1 MDCTVKN
8 LEKTFDLK
16 QKAMVNKLHNMQWL
30 KNRSHSSNSEK
41 LKTIY
46 KHIQDHN
53 ENNKLKDEGL
63 LTENIKTYSVKESDN
78 YHLMDTYKNYLPVDA
93 ISENNDNMWNKDA
106 NSSNTFP
113 NSTKLVKVKDE
124 DKKDILM
131 ITKSIL
137 TTKLDVQSCTDK
149 MPKNQS
155 DMLQNN
161 ENITQNAVYSNVTN
175 FETRSNKTTDLTNQD
190 KNINKNEVL
199 QIMQQP
205 VFKQSVSKMPKSVKK
220 IPSNYGVY
228 KNKTLE
234 KSEKKSSVS
243 KNSDLL
249 LYESEK
255 RNKKIVDDK
264 HSLHHQKVNLDF
276 NFKRDTKF
284 VMQYKNSTLTEP
296 AQNKDTLRNIECTS
310 NGKNSSYNNSRFNN
324 GYVDN
329 TERKDVIKREYISS
343 SVFSNSN
350 VRIEGL
356 CTKKDHTSQ
365 KNKLNHMQST
375 TDTKSTIIYKKG
387 ICNSEKNVNFA
398 KTHLTEKEY
407 ANLNIDIRRQEPILE
422 QCHKEMKRIDKSKS
436 NIDQQNI
443 EINNI
448 TENEQNLSKDSSNL
462 FPNKCTMKIP
472 ANVIHQHSLQFEDT
486 QYMDDVKKLEGNQT
500 TCNNSLETNTIQKN
514 VTIVNSQQS
523 IQNIRCD
530 MQQAIITQ
538 AKDQI
543 KQMPSWGLND
553 SKFYN
558 QNFSVRNAMRPSQV
572 SNTFNVTSLCGSNM
586 QTSNDGNATSILGTA
601 INHNKENSNVF
612 YKHMP
617 NIQQKSDTFSTF
629 TDHSILLDQTK
640 CNSSVQ
646 DGFHVESYN
655 IVQPT
660 TIYNSDALD
669 PDDIKNT
676 RLSHP
681 IIYAPSLNM
690 QTRNPQLQYPL
701 PVFYNSS
708 CANYV
713 RTIPNMINQLNNFNC
728 IYSLHDQH
736 LKYIPRMQM
745 NNYVRAN
752 DLNNHTIHPRNIID
766 NVSMKFNQH
775 YEKCQDNSQ
784 RVCDLFRYVAPLPHS
799 GSRQNV
805 NFMPM
810 TNINQYNNAY
820 FWQNQERNQ
829 NAVNYMQILKCP
841 KNQTTQ
847 DFPCDDN
854 ESENIPPII
863 SPKEFVTNNVK
874 FSNNIG

>member
-1 MDCTVKN
+1 
-8 LEKTFDLK
+8 
-16 QKAMVNKLHNMQWL
+16 
-30 KNRSHSSNSEK
+30 
-41 LKTIY
+41 
-46 KHIQDHN
+46 
-53 ENNKLKDEGL
+53 
-63 LTENIKTYSVKESDN
+63 
-78 YHLMDTYKNYLPVDA
+78 
-93 ISENNDNMWNKDA
+93 
-106 NSSNTFP
+106 
-113 NSTKLVKVKDE
+113 
-124 DKKDILM
+124 
-131 ITKSIL
+131 
-137 TTKLDVQSCTDK
+137 
-149 MPKNQS
+149 
-155 DMLQNN
+155 
-161 ENITQNAVYSNVTN
+161 
-175 FETRSNKTTDLTNQD
+175 
-190 KNINKNEVL
+190 
-199 QIMQQP
+199 MQQP
-205 VFKQSVSKMPKSVKK
+205 VFKQSVSRMPKSVKK
-220 IPSNYGVY
+220 NASNYGVY

-234 KSEKKSSVS
+234 KSEKKTSVS

-264 HSLHHQKVNLDF
+264 HSLRHQKANLDL
-276 NFKRDTKF
+276 NLKRNAKF
-284 VMQYKNSTLTEP
+284 VMQYKNSTLTKP
-296 AQNKDTLRNIECTS
+296 AQNKDTLRNIESTS
-310 NGKNSSYNNSRFNN
+310 NGKNSSYNNSRFDN
-324 GYVDN
+324 GHVDN
-329 TERKDVIKREYISS
+329 TERKDVMKREYISS
-343 SVFSNSN
+343 NVFSNSN

-365 KNKLNHMQST
+365 KSKLNHMQSS
-375 TDTKSTIIYKKG
+375 TDTKSTIVYKKG
-387 ICNSEKNVNFA
+387 TCNSEKNVNFVNA

-407 ANLNIDIRRQEPILE
+407 ANLNIDIRRQEPMLE
-422 QCHKEMKRIDKSKS
+422 QCHKEMKRIDKSTP

-448 TENEQNLSKDSSNL
+448 TENEQTNSSKYSSNL
-462 FPNKCTMKIP
+462 LPNKCTIKIP

-486 QYMDDVKKLEGNQT
+486 QYMDDVKKLESNQT

-514 VTIVNSQQS
+514 VTIANSQQS

-530 MQQAIITQ
+530 MQQAITQ
-538 AKDQI
+538 AKDEI
-543 KQMPSWGLND
+543 KQMPSWSLNG

-572 SNTFNVTSLCGSNM
+572 SNAFNVTSLCGSNM
-586 QTSNDGNATSILGTA
+586 QTSNDDNATSILGTA

-612 YKHMP
+612 YKYMP

-629 TDHSILLDQTK
+629 IDHSILDQTK

-646 DGFHVESYN
+646 DSHVESYN
-655 IVQPT
+655 MIRPT

-708 CANYV
+708 CASYV
-713 RTIPNMINQLNNFNC
+713 RIIPNMINQSNNFNC
-728 IYSLHDQH
+728 ICSLHDQQ
-736 LKYIPRMQM
+736 LKYIPRTQM

-752 DLNNHTIHPRNIID
+752 DLNNHTVQPRNIVD
-766 NVSMKFNQH
+766 NVSTKFNQH

-784 RVCDLFRYVAPLPHS
+784 IVCDLFRHMAPFPHS

-805 NFMPM
+805 NFMPG
-810 TNINQYNNAY
+810 TNVNQYNNAY
-820 FWQNQERNQ
+820 FWQNKERNQ
-829 NAVNYMQILKCP
+829 NAVNYMQISKYP
-841 KNQTTQ
+841 KNQAIQ
-847 DFPCDDN
+847 DFPCDDD

-874 FSNNIG
+874 FSNNIGQFATQSG